1 MPNKF
6 ERWMLTGHRNEDL
19 AEMLEDVEAGANPAA
34 LLRTVVGAIIELRE
48 AAHHTT
54 TIPPT
59 DCSDEGDSGAEEEEQ
74 EEGEGGGGEGAEE
87 AAVEAGVKAGGEA
100 AGEAAEEAGGE
111 VAMWEEG
118 EIAAG
123 LAFAEEF
130 LGTCDVD
137 RAE

>member
-1 MPNKF
+1 M
-6 ERWMLTGHRNEDL
+6 ERRKKSKRKGR
-19 AEMLEDVEAGANPAA
+19 
-34 LLRTVVGAIIELRE
+34 
-48 AAHHTT
+48 
-54 TIPPT
+54 
-59 DCSDEGDSGAEEEEQ
+59 
-74 EEGEGGGGEGAEE
+74 EGAEE